1 MTYRENVLI
10 VSNMNIPYIRV
21 TLWKSSLYI
30 NLESI
35 TPNRLGGE
43 KRVAMKFCLVSRLN
57 DRPDDVWDN
66 WTIGKYSDGIDRVYG
81 ELSDVAS
88 RLYGNAAE
96 YFSMRCMIVRNL
108 EDRRS
113 INSKL
118 AAMHPSKAFVCKAGV
133 VAEIDGIES
142 MSIISKSLLL
152 EKIRPDITLIKLKVG
167 MPIILTKDC
176 THSQAGEAMVAMKK
190 GSRLVVVAVKESM
203 ITAKMITPGRVGME
217 LKIGRTMLYCDDVN
231 NQDYAYLKHQF
242 PVVLGYAN
250 AEGRWNIVA
259 GAGSVRVEGTLA
271 AGWRV
276 WTGPMDAVGAGDV
289 VARGGKMVAIGR
301 LRRRSRVVL

>member
-30 NLESI
+30 KLESI

-43 KRVAMKFCLVSRLN
+43 KKVAMLN

-81 ELSDVAS
+81 ELSDVA
-88 RLYGNAAE
+88 
-96 YFSMRCMIVRNL
+96 
-108 EDRRS
+108 RS

-152 EKIRPDITLIKLKVG
+152 EKIRPDITIELKVG

-250 AEGRWNIVA
+250 AEGRWNIV
-259 GAGSVRVEGTLA
+259 SEY
-271 AGWRV
+271 
-276 WTGPMDAVGAGDV
+276 
-289 VARGGKMVAIGR
+289 RGG
-301 LRRRSRVVL
+301 SRIRPG

>member
-1 MTYRENVLI
+1 M
-10 VSNMNIPYIRV
+10 
-21 TLWKSSLYI
+21 
-30 NLESI
+30 
-35 TPNRLGGE
+35 
-43 KRVAMKFCLVSRLN
+43 N

-88 RLYGNAAE
+88 RLYGNTAE

-152 EKIRPDITLIKLKVG
+152 EKIRPDITIELKVG

-190 GSRLVVVAVKESM
+190 SR
-203 ITAKMITPGRVGME
+203 
-217 LKIGRTMLYCDDVN
+217 
-231 NQDYAYLKHQF
+231 
-242 PVVLGYAN
+242 
-250 AEGRWNIVA
+250 
-259 GAGSVRVEGTLA
+259 
-271 AGWRV
+271 GW
-276 WTGPMDAVGAGDV
+276 
-289 VARGGKMVAIGR
+289 
-301 LRRRSRVVL
+301 